1 MDLENKTIKELE
13 AIYQEASRKENNKI
27 TRFEVIDDS
36 GRVYVN
42 NKCQIELSYQDDGRT
57 LKVFVGKQLNE
68 ETTKSFEDAK
78 NGVGLTTHKNFE
90 EFWKDLNE
98 EIDK

>member
-13 AIYQEASRKENNKI
+13 AIYQEASRNEQI
-27 TRFEVIDDS
+27 TRFEVIDES
-36 GRVYVN
+36 GRAYVN
-42 NKCQIELSYQDDGRT
+42 NHCQIELSYQDEGRT
-57 LKVFVGKQLNE
+57 LKVFVGKQPND

-98 EIDK
+98 EI